1 MTGRRNA
8 GHQTCHPQLHAAL
21 LVGELQVLTDA
32 NINGLILT
40 LQKSVKEMYSQMLR
54 LVLAFFGELTVTL
67 WAICNPSR

>member
-1 MTGRRNA
+1 MMGRRSA
-8 GHQTCHPQLHAAL
+8 DRQTRHPQLHVAP

-32 NINGLILT
+32 SINGLILT

-54 LVLAFFGELTVTL
+54 LVLAFFGEPTVPL

>member
-1 MTGRRNA
+1 MTGRCNA
-8 GHQTCHPQLHAAL
+8 GHQTCRPQLHAAL
-21 LVGELQVLTDA
+21 LVGELQVLTDV

-54 LVLAFFGELTVTL
+54 LVLAFFGEPTVPL

>member
-1 MTGRRNA
+1 MMGRRSA
-8 GHQTCHPQLHAAL
+8 DRQTRHPQLHAAP

-54 LVLAFFGELTVTL
+54 LVLAFGELTVPL